1 MNWMRLELP
10 ALPENVALVRVAV
23 GSLAA
28 QLDFTLADIEEI
40 RVATSEAF
48 SNAVLHAYPQSSPEQ
63 PGAVTVEARID
74 GGALEISVADRGVGI
89 PDVDL
94 ARTAAYTTREDRMGL
109 GFVFMETFMDE
120 IAVRTAPGSGTRVV
134 MRKRPAGGGLAK
146 AGSEVADAS
155 GGTGATGASGCT
167 GVAGA
172 SGGTGVAGASG
183 CGGKR

>member
-1 MNWMRLELP
+1 VNWMRLELP

-74 GGALEISVADRGVGI
+74 GGVLEISVADRGVGI

-146 AGSEVADAS
+146 AGSEVAEARGTGGVAGAS
-155 GGTGATGASGCT
+155 GGT

-183 CGGKR
+183 CGGER